1 MATTLHIPPFIA
13 TFIYAVGIVG
23 LFWID
28 KDPDS
33 QASRALWLPVMW
45 LLINGSRPVS
55 MWLGMSPNMANGDV
69 YVEGSPID
77 RTVYLGLL
85 IAGLIV
91 VHRRMGRLSPL
102 LRMNGPILWF
112 FSYAA
117 LSALWSDF
125 PLVTLKHWIKGM
137 GDVVMVLI
145 IVTERDLPGALKV
158 IVRRVGFLLV
168 PLSMLFCKYY
178 PNLGRALSQSWTMAY
193 TGVTTQKNG
202 LGTICMV
209 FGLGFLWR
217 FRSIYNDSATSNRPR
232 LLAAYGTVL
241 GMTLWLL
248 WISQSMTSIS
258 CLFMGGAVMIWATR
272 PAVARRP
279 LTMHVLVIVMAA
291 VSVFALFFEPGGGLV
306 GLLGRNT
313 TLTGRTE
320 VWKVV
325 LQFAGNPLLG
335 TGYESFWLGNRLQEI
350 RGAFTNFNVNESH
363 NGYLEIYVTLGWI
376 GVILLGIIGLTGYR
390 KLLASLPANAEVASL
405 GLGWFVAG
413 VIHNLTEAG
422 FRMLSLSW
430 IFFLLAIVSASLLA
444 SPAYLEARATDTT
457 GNVGKDDPPSEP
469 AFDIPVFGEGWNS

>member
-23 LFWID
+23 LFWLD
-28 KDPDS
+28 KDPDTQS
-33 QASRALWLPVMW
+33 SRPLWLPVTW

-55 MWLGMSPNMANGDV
+55 MWLGMSPNMTNGDV

-77 RTVYLGLL
+77 RTVFLALL
-85 IAGLIV
+85 IAGLLV
-91 VHRRMGRLSPL
+91 VHQRIARLGPL

-117 LSALWSDF
+117 LSVLWSDF
-125 PLVTLKHWIKGM
+125 PFVTLKHWVKGI

-158 IVRRVGFLLV
+158 LVRRVGFLLV

-202 LGTICMV
+202 LGTICVV

-217 FRSIYNDSATSNRPR
+217 FRGIYNDSATSNRNR
-232 LLAAYGTVL
+232 LLTAYGTLL

-258 CLFMGGAVMIWATR
+258 CLFMGGAAMIWATR
-272 PAVARRP
+272 PTVARRP
-279 LTMHVLVIVMAA
+279 STMHILVIVMAA

-313 TLTGRTE
+313 TLTGRTQ

-325 LQFAGNPLLG
+325 LHFAGNPLLG

-350 RGAFTNFNVNESH
+350 RGAFTDFNVNESH
-363 NGYLEIYVTLGWI
+363 NGYLEIYLTLGWI
-376 GVILLGIIGLTGYR
+376 GVILLGIICLTGYR
-390 KLLASLPANAEVASL
+390 KLVASLPANAEVGSL

-413 VIHNLTEAG
+413 VMHNLTEAG

-430 IFFLLAIVSASLLA
+430 IFFLLAIVSASLIT
-444 SPAYLEARATDTT
+444 SPAYLEALGTDHS
-457 GNVGKDDPPSEP
+457 GNLGSDDPPSETT
-469 AFDIPVFGEGWNS
+469 FDTAVFEGDWNN